1 MHAPPSAMDRNQRCL
16 RAVRCRTRGGGVRGK
31 SGTQR
36 VALLELY
43 TSEGCSSCPPA
54 DRWLADLGPTGL
66 APARVAPLALH
77 VDYWNYIGWTDPFSQ
92 ARFTERQQTYSAR
105 GGTRTVYTPQ
115 FILDGREYRGWF
127 RGENFARRIE
137 NANAQPAPAA
147 IALRLAR
154 VDQATLEVTG
164 EVSVTETTAR
174 ERIGVYVALY
184 ENNLVNDV
192 RAGENR
198 GQRLRHDYVVRRLEG
213 TVCAVGRWT
222 THPCVSASRSPGLET
237 SRPRYHDLRSGP
249 RQRRD
254 ITDRDVIALS
264 EIKNPAVSGGVFNS
278 CDSIVP

>member
-1 MHAPPSAMDRNQRCL
+1 MRHHRRWIGISGAFVLFAAGPAAAECV
-16 RAVRCRTRGGGVRGK
+16 AK

-213 TVCAVGRWT
+213 PFALSADGRLT
-222 THPCVSASRSPGLET
+222 L
-237 SRPRYHDLRSGP
+237 
-249 RQRRD
+249 RQRFALAPDWKRPD
-254 ITDRDVIALS
+254 LGITTFVQNRANGEILQTVMLS
-264 EIKNPAVSGGVFNS
+264 PCLK
-278 CDSIVP
+278 

>member
-1 MHAPPSAMDRNQRCL
+1 MRHHRRWIGISGAFVLFAAGPAAAECV
-16 RAVRCRTRGGGVRGK
+16 AK
-31 SGTQR
+31 SGSQR

-54 DRWLADLGPTGL
+54 DRWLAELGPAGL
-66 APARVAPLALH
+66 APTRVAPLALH

-92 ARFTERQQTYSAR
+92 ARFTERQQAYSAR

-115 FILDGREYRGWF
+115 FVLDGREYRGWF
-127 RGENFARRIE
+127 RGENFARQVE
-137 NANAQPAPAA
+137 NASTQPAAAA

-154 VDQATLEVTG
+154 VDQSTLEVTG

-174 ERIGVYVALY
+174 ERIGVYLALY

-213 TVCAVGRWT
+213 PLALPADGRLT
-222 THPCVSASRSPGLET
+222 L
-237 SRPRYHDLRSGP
+237 
-249 RQRRD
+249 RQRFALAPDWKRPD
-254 ITDRDVIALS
+254 LGITAFVQDRANGEILQTVMLS
-264 EIKNPAVSGGVFNS
+264 PCLK
-278 CDSIVP
+278 